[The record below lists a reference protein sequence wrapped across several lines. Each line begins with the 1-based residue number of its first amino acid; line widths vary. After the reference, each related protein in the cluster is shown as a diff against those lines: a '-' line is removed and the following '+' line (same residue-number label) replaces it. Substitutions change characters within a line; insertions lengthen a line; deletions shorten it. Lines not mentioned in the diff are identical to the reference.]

1 MTRKDYQPTVFYV
14 KLTFVNPSEWSDPAP
29 FYYQEDSVIQTFET
43 YEAADSCARV
53 LFGKNF
59 FVTAKVVRSN

>member
-1 MTRKDYQPTVFYV
+1 MSRTKVTLGNRHAALLY
-14 KLTFVNPSEWSDPAP
+14 
-29 FYYQEDSVIQTFET
+29 
-43 YEAADSCARV
+43 AADSCARV